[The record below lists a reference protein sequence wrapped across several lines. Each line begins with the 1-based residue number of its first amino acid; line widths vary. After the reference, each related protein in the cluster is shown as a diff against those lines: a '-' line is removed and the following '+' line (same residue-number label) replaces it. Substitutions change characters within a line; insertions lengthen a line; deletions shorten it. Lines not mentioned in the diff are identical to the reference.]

1 MMRLIN
7 VVLVTLAV
15 SLLAAGAYIIGSRVK
30 DDADDRL
37 TPTLSAGEASAAA
50 DSQLRSALFAAN
62 AYFVDN
68 STYVGMTDDELRSKY
83 DAGLAPGLEVEDA
96 TASGFCVEVELD
108 GRTFSYRD
116 RNGTVA
122 PGNGC

>member
-1 MMRLIN
+1 MMRLTN
-7 VVLVTLAV
+7 LVLVLLAV
-15 SLLAAGAYIIGSRVK
+15 GLLATGAYIIGSRVK
-30 DDADDRL
+30 GDADDRL
-37 TPTLSAGEASAAA
+37 TPTLSADEVSTAA
-50 DSQLRSALFAAN
+50 DAQLRPALFAAN

-96 TASGFCVEVELD
+96 TPSGFCVEVELD

-116 RNGTVA
+116 RRGAVA